1 MHTSQASLPT
11 TSRRLMLSGR
21 ARRARDL
28 DYNAPMADW
37 VATFKYA
44 FRGLLRQP
52 TFSLVAILTLALGIG
67 ANTAIF
73 SVIKTVVLNPL
84 PYESPEQIA
93 ILWEVNPDGNQGPVS
108 VPTFED
114 WKREAKSFES
124 LAAYRHVDYS
134 FHGGLSAVAGE
145 PQNVPALKATPDL
158 FTVLKSQAALGRT
171 FTADEAVVGNDRV
184 VVLSHGFWTR
194 ALAADASVIGRA
206 IQLDSV
212 PYTVVG
218 VMPPAFEFPTST
230 KVEAWT
236 PLAFDPKDM
245 HGRSRR
251 ARSLTVV
258 GRIGDGVTPSQAQEE
273 VSVLASRIAA
283 EFKDSNAG
291 WNARVVAAHD
301 QLVGASRP
309 ALMVLMGAV
318 GFLLLIVCANM
329 ANLLLARLS
338 SRRREMAVRGALGA
352 SRWEVARPVVA
363 ESLLLSFIGG
373 ALGLIGANIGLR
385 MLGTMEE
392 AQLPRMDQIQIDGGV
407 MMFTTVIAIG
417 VALAFGL
424 LPALHASKQD
434 LRENMQESSGGTAS
448 PYARRLLSALVVVE
462 VALALVL
469 LVGAGLMTRSF
480 SKLLQVNPGFDSTNL
495 VAARVLLPATK
506 YQRTSQVRFYEAV
519 LERVKREPG
528 VMNASAVSAMP
539 LHDVGAAGALPFN
552 VEGQQPPRTEDPLAD
567 VRIVAPG
574 YFETMKIKLV
584 AGRFLDERDA
594 EVGPRTSVINE
605 TMARRYFPD
614 RSPLGLIIQNP
625 HGKSEVVGV
634 VGDVHNQGLDR
645 EPRKQVYLPLKQ
657 SPTAGMALV
666 ARTDRDAATFGNAIQ
681 RAIWEVD
688 PSQPI
693 YELSTMDQILAR
705 AVFLPR
711 LSTTLLALFA
721 LAALLLAA
729 LGIYG
734 VLSYSVSQRTKEIG
748 LRMALGASSGNT
760 VAMIVRSSLGMVALG
775 GLIGLVAAIA
785 LARSMADLLFGVEPF
800 DLPSFALAATT
811 LLIAGVVASLL
822 PALRTTRVDPIV
834 ALRDQ

>member
-1 MHTSQASLPT
+1 
-11 TSRRLMLSGR
+11 
-21 ARRARDL
+21 
-28 DYNAPMADW
+28 MADW
-37 VATFKYA
+37 TAAFRYA
-44 FRGLLRQP
+44 FRTLRRQP
-52 TFSLVAILTLALGIG
+52 TFTIVAILTLALGIG

-84 PYESPEQIA
+84 PYQSPEEIA

-108 VPTFED
+108 VPTYED
-114 WKREAKSFES
+114 WKRDAKAFES

-134 FHGGLSAVAGE
+134 FKGQGD
-145 PQNVPALKATPDL
+145 PQNVPALRATPDL
-158 FTVLKSQAALGRT
+158 FSVLKSNAALGRT
-171 FTADEAVVGNDRV
+171 FTADESVVGADRV

-194 ALAADASVIGRA
+194 ALAGDAGVIGRA

-230 KVEAWT
+230 NVEVWT

-251 ARSLTVV
+251 ARSLTVI
-258 GRIGDGVTPSQAQEE
+258 GRMADGITASRAQEE
-273 VSVLASRIAA
+273 VNVIASRIAS

-309 ALMVLMGAV
+309 ALMMLMGAV

-352 SRWEVARPVVA
+352 SRWEVARPVIA
-363 ESLLLSFIGG
+363 ECLVLSLVGG
-373 ALGLIGANIGLR
+373 ALGLVLANVGLR
-385 MLGTMEE
+385 MLGTMKE
-392 AQLPRMDQIQIDGGV
+392 AQLPRMDQLQLDGGV
-407 MMFTTVIAIG
+407 LLFAMIVSIG

-424 LPALHASKQD
+424 IPALHASRQE
-434 LRENMQESSGGTAS
+434 LRDVMHESSGSTGG
-448 PYARRLLSALVVVE
+448 PYARRVLGALVVVE

-480 SKLLQVNPGFDSTNL
+480 TKLLQVSPGFDSTNL
-495 VAARVLLPATK
+495 VAARVLLPTTK
-506 YQRTSQVRFYEAV
+506 YQRATQVRFYEDV
-519 LERVKREPG
+519 LERVRREPG
-528 VMNASAVSAMP
+528 ITNASAVSAMP

-552 VEGQQPPRTEDPLAD
+552 VEGQPPPPTEDPLAD

-574 YFETMKIKLV
+574 YFETMKIKLLE
-584 AGRFLDERDA
+584 GRFLDERDA

-605 TMARRYFPD
+605 TMARRYFPNQ
-614 RSPLGLIIQNP
+614 SPLGRTIQNP
-625 HGKSEVVGV
+625 HGKSQVVGV

-645 EPRKQVYLPLKQ
+645 DPRKQVYLPLKQ

-666 ARTDRDAATFGNAIQ
+666 ARTERDASTFGNAIQ

-688 PSQPI
+688 PAQPI

-711 LSTTLLALFA
+711 LSTTLLAMFA

-748 LRMALGASSGNT
+748 LRMALGASGGNT
-760 VAMIVRSSLGMVALG
+760 VAMIVRSSVAMVALG
-775 GLIGLVAAIA
+775 GVIGLVAATL
-785 LARSMADLLFGVEPF
+785 LARSMAGILYGVGPF
-800 DLPSFALAATT
+800 DLPSFALAAVT

-822 PALRTTRVDPIV
+822 PALRTTRVDPVV
-834 ALRDQ
+834 ALREQ